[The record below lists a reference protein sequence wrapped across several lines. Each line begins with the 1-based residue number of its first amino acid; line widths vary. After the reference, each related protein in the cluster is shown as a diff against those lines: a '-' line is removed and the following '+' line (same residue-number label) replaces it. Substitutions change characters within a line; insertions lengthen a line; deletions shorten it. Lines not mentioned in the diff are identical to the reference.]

1 MSIALESLNHKVQ
14 RTAVGTMVDVALA
27 HVRKDRQKTF
37 AEMVDVAKQ
46 FYGDSFSE
54 ETYEHARAVLTDA
67 DSKWSK
73 LINCVLDQTAPSVA
87 RTTALNLGYEAFFR
101 GTKTIRENRTKYH
114 CNIPWLILFDPT
126 SACNMHCVGCW
137 AGEYGHKNNL
147 SFEDM
152 DKIITEGKELG
163 VYLYM
168 LTGGEPL
175 VRKADILRLAKK
187 HNDVQFAIYTNS
199 TLIDEPFCE
208 EVVKL
213 GNIAFMLSIEGTPST
228 NDARRG
234 DGHYAAVMNA
244 MDLLKAHG
252 ILFGTSI
259 CYTRDNLEAVTSDHF
274 MRMLCDKGAH
284 FGFYFHYMPVG
295 NEAAPEVELDGLS
308 CIGTIE
314 IPSLDIKLPVTSEFT
329 YDLMKLAPCRYSGS
343 VYKGNMVIA
352 AHNSWFHFGRIHSLD
367 PGSQVVFTDALGNHF
382 EYRVVLIETLTPDSV
397 EDMTSSDYPLTLFT
411 CTLDAKNRVTV
422 RCK

>member
-1 MSIALESLNHKVQ
+1 M
-14 RTAVGTMVDVALA
+14 
-27 HVRKDRQKTF
+27 
-37 AEMVDVAKQ
+37 
-46 FYGDSFSE
+46 
-54 ETYEHARAVLTDA
+54 
-67 DSKWSK
+67 
-73 LINCVLDQTAPSVA
+73 
-87 RTTALNLGYEAFFR
+87 LG
-101 GTKTIRENRTKYH
+101 
-114 CNIPWLILFDPT
+114 
-126 SACNMHCVGCW
+126 
-137 AGEYGHKNNL
+137 GEYGHKNNL

-259 CYTRDNLEAVTSDHF
+259 LLYQRQSRSRHQRPLYADALRQGRAL
-274 MRMLCDKGAH
+274 R
-284 FGFYFHYMPVG
+284 FYFHYMPV
-295 NEAAPEVELDGLS
+295 ATRPRRS
-308 CIGTIE
+308 
-314 IPSLDIKLPVTSEFT
+314 
-329 YDLMKLAPCRYSGS
+329 
-343 VYKGNMVIA
+343 
-352 AHNSWFHFGRIHSLD
+352 
-367 PGSQVVFTDALGNHF
+367 
-382 EYRVVLIETLTPDSV
+382 
-397 EDMTSSDYPLTLFT
+397 
-411 CTLDAKNRVTV
+411 
-422 RCK
+422 